1 MRKLLL
7 VLAQAPGRPNGDV
20 ADRLEL
26 LLALT
31 PQSQIDERAFTEA
44 PSPWVA
50 TRERPGRPSVRSEL
64 IRIDGGWALQNLDD
78 GGDDPL
84 WALEGWLFR
93 PGELV
98 RLRRPDGAEL
108 LFRIVQVEQA
118 EPPAARLISDRH

>member
-1 MRKLLL
+1 MRRLLL
-7 VLAQAPGRPNGDV
+7 VLAQAPGQPNGDV

-26 LLALT
+26 TLALT
-31 PQSQIDERAFTEA
+31 PQSQIDERAFRDS
-44 PSPWVA
+44 PSPWFA
-50 TRERPGRPSVRSEL
+50 TRKRPGRPQVRSEL
-64 IRIDGGWALQNLDD
+64 IRLDGGWALQSLEDD
-78 GGDDPL
+78 GDDPL

-118 EPPAARLISDRH
+118 EPPHG

>member
-20 ADRLEL
+20 EDRIEL

-31 PQSQIDERAFTEA
+31 PQSQIDERAFREA
-44 PSPWVA
+44 PCPWFA
-50 TRERPGRPSVRSEL
+50 TRERPGHALVRSEL
-64 IRIDGGWALQNLDD
+64 IQLDGGWALQNIEDD
-78 GGDDPL
+78 GDDPL

-118 EPPAARLISDRH
+118 EPPRC